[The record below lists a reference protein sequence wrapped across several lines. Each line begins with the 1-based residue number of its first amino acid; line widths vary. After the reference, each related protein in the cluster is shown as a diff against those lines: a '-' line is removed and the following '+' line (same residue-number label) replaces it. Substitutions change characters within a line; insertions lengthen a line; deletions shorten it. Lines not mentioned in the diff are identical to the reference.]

1 MSDLAV
7 MHGDVDVLV
16 AVRGGGIGRRP
27 MLRKCDDRVMA

>member
-7 MHGDVDVLV
+7 MHGDV